1 MLYNIERAKQV
12 TTQLVSQVKAELAQ
26 QMSLDKF
33 YDEGLQHLKT
43 DIGEQRWVEI
53 KATAIH

>member
-43 DIGEQRWVEI
+43 DIGERRWVEI